1 MLDKILKII
10 VESWKLKKFQEKRY
24 IVVNRVLRRWRAKF
38 VSRLAVVADLGFRI
52 VKSPKILKVIGR
64 LMQNGGS
71 TQQYT
76 ACQKRHIL

>member
-38 VSRLAVVADLGFRI
+38 VSRLAVVAALRVRI
-52 VKSPKILKVIGR
+52 
-64 LMQNGGS
+64 
-71 TQQYT
+71 
-76 ACQKRHIL
+76 